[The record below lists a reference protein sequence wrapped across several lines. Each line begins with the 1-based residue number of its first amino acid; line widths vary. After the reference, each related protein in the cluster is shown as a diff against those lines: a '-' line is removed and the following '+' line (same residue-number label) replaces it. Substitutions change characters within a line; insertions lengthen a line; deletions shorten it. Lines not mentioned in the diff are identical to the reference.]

1 MCRRTVWFVHED
13 RTPLGRSIGRTHKFV
28 RAWGDQQLEPLGAT
42 VTDWI
47 LLQSVD
53 AAEAPGLSQS
63 QTARFSDMG
72 GPAMVRHIDRLEGTG
87 ILVRTRDEHDRRVT
101 RITLT
106 DRGRQRLGEIAAVMD
121 DCDRQ
126 LREQIS
132 EDAARVLQDACERL
146 FRFAHLQTQSDPVL
160 EEDQP

>member
-1 MCRRTVWFVHED
+1 MRDDWI
-13 RTPLGRSIGRTHKFV
+13 PLGRSIGRTHKFV
-28 RAWGDQQLEPLGAT
+28 RAWGDQQLEPLDAT

-47 LLQSVD
+47 LLHHVD
-53 AAEAPGLSQS
+53 AAEAPGLSQT
-63 QTARFSDMG
+63 QAARFSDMG
-72 GPAMVRHIDRLEGTG
+72 GPAMVRHIDRLEEAG
-87 ILVRTRDEHDRRVT
+87 ILVRTRDQQDRRIT

-106 DRGRQRLGEIAAVMD
+106 ARGKERLVEIAAVMA

-132 EDAARVLQDACERL
+132 EEEARVLQDACERL
-146 FRFAHLQTQSDPVL
+146 FRFTWTQTQQPAVL